1 MLTELEIIYLEAKPG
16 CKDLYASF
24 TTIST
29 PPTPERE
36 ECNLERYL
44 RTIHKLRKV
53 GIANAA
59 LESL

>member
-1 MLTELEIIYLEAKPG
+1 MLTKLGIIYLEAELG
-16 CKDLYASF
+16 CRDLYASF
-24 TTIST
+24 TTMST
-29 PPTPERE
+29 PPTPKSE

>member
-24 TTIST
+24 TTMSA
-29 PPTPERE
+29 PTSKNK

-44 RTIHKLRKV
+44 GTIHKLRKV